1 MAFHHVALAADVRHK
16 RAVSD
21 VLLLRCAVLCIAAL
35 QDVTGPLAA
44 AAAAADTARQSA
56 ASSAGDSIVRSAV
69 KGLVW
74 RIFSTTAT
82 VTVALVLFQDSLEVS
97 DAVKFGGIEFAT
109 KYVLYF
115 LHERLWAAI
124 ALL

>member
-1 MAFHHVALAADVRHK
+1 MSMTIPSSLVLNMTNLALSVN
-16 RAVSD
+16 
-21 VLLLRCAVLCIAAL
+21 L
-35 QDVTGPLAA
+35 QASSPSAA
-44 AAAAADTARQSA
+44 AASRSTPCSPSTQGVSSSEAAADRTDPSQK
-56 ASSAGDSIVRSAV
+56 DSIIRSAV

-74 RIFSTTAT
+74 RVFSTTAT
-82 VTVALVLFQDSLEVS
+82 VSVALVLLQDSLQVS
-97 DAVKFGGIEFAT
+97 DALKFGGIEFAT

>member
-1 MAFHHVALAADVRHK
+1 M
-16 RAVSD
+16 
-21 VLLLRCAVLCIAAL
+21 
-35 QDVTGPLAA
+35 
-44 AAAAADTARQSA
+44 
-56 ASSAGDSIVRSAV
+56 RSAV

-82 VTVALVLFQDSLEVS
+82 VRVALLIMQDSLQVF

-124 ALL
+124 VL

>member
-1 MAFHHVALAADVRHK
+1 MMC
-16 RAVSD
+16 
-21 VLLLRCAVLCIAAL
+21 CAVLC
-35 QDVTGPLAA
+35 V
-44 AAAAADTARQSA
+44 QSA
-56 ASSAGDSIVRSAV
+56 TSSTDDSSSQGSDSILRSAV

-97 DAVKFGGIEFAT
+97 DALKFGGIEFAM